1 MMSKPESPGD
11 VAAFDYHLPEELIA
25 THPLPRRDDSRLLVV
40 DRESQKITNRQM
52 VELPDIFDAGDCLVV
67 NDTQVVPAKLL
78 GTRVSTGGG
87 WDGLYL
93 DSNPQGQ
100 WRLIGQTRGHLQP
113 GETISLKPADRSDT
127 PTICQELK
135 LIEQGEGGVWT
146 AELMPPRDT
155 LKVLEQFG
163 TVPLPPYVQRNIAS
177 DEDRKRYQTVF
188 ARHPGAVAA
197 PTAGL
202 HLSEDLLAN
211 CRHSGLGLEHVTL
224 HVGLGTFRPIAAQQL
239 DQHVMHSEWCRLTES
254 TSRTLNKVQESGH
267 RVVAVGTTVVR
278 TLETAIA
285 NGQLAPFEGTT
296 DLFIRPGHE
305 FQSFDALLTN
315 FHLPRSTLFVLI
327 CAICGIDL
335 AKFAY
340 KTAVAN
346 NYRFYSYGD
355 AMLIL

>member
-1 MMSKPESPGD
+1 MSKPESHSD

-25 THPLPRRDDSRLLVV
+25 THPLPRREDSRLLVV
-40 DRESQKITNRQM
+40 ERESQEITSRQM
-52 VELPDIFDAGDCLVV
+52 EDLPDLFNTGDCLVV

-93 DSNPQGQ
+93 DSNSLGQ
-100 WRLIGQTRGHLQP
+100 WRLIGQTRGQLQP
-113 GETISLKPADRSDT
+113 GETIALKPADGSDS
-127 PTICQELK
+127 PVIGPELK
-135 LIEQGEGGVWT
+135 LVEQGEGGIWT
-146 AELMPPRDT
+146 AELDPPLDT

-163 TVPLPPYVQRNIAS
+163 TVPLPPYVQRNIAT
-177 DEDRKRYQTVF
+177 DEDRQRYQTVF

-202 HLSEDLLAN
+202 HLSKDLLAN
-211 CRHSGLGLEHVTL
+211 CHQSGISLEHVTL

-239 DQHVMHSEWCRLTES
+239 DDHVMHSEWCRLTES
-254 TSRTLNKVQESGH
+254 TSRTLNQVHDSDN

-278 TLETAIA
+278 TLETAVA
-285 NGQLAPFEGTT
+285 DGQFAPFEGTT
-296 DLFIRPGHE
+296 DLFIRPGHK

-335 AKFAY
+335 AQRAY
-340 KTAVAN
+340 RTAVAN
-346 NYRFYSYGD
+346 KYRFYSYGD